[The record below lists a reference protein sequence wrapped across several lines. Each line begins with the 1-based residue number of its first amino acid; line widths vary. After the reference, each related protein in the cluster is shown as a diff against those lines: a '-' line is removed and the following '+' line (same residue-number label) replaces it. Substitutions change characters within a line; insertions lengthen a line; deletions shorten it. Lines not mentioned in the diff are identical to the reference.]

1 MENKFT
7 DESMLNLISKKLSHN
22 FGVNVNEA
30 TYEQLF
36 KSIANIVNEI
46 LIEKRSKFIKDIQA
60 QNQKHVYYICMEFL
74 LGRSLK
80 NNLFNLGLE
89 QTVSDALK
97 KIDINIEHIY
107 EVEPDAALGN
117 GGLGRLAAC
126 FLDSLAS
133 NNYSEIGY
141 SLKYEYGIFKQK
153 LIDGWQTELPEF
165 WLPYGEVWL
174 NRYPEKAIEVLF
186 DGQIEEHW
194 DASYHE
200 VKIKNATKI
209 IAIPSD
215 MLIPGY
221 NSKGINKLRLWEAV
235 STDFDMSL
243 FNNGEYIQ
251 AMEQNA
257 MAQAITKVL
266 YPEDNHPEG
275 KSLRLTQQYFLVSA
289 TIQDIIRRHLNL
301 YNTLDNLADKV
312 SIHLNDTHPTLAIP
326 ELLRL
331 MLDDCGYT
339 WEKAFEIMSNTITYT
354 NHTVMQEALEC
365 WNCEL
370 IKKRLPRIYQ
380 IIKEINRRLVQQ
392 LTEQGIDNYKISQM
406 SIIDN
411 GVINMANLAVACSKC
426 INGVSALHT
435 NILKEKTFKNFYEI
449 RPNKFKNITNGI
461 AHRRWLNQ
469 SNKPLASFITDLI
482 GPNYINDA
490 NKLSELLKFKDN
502 NEVLSELG
510 KIKLKNK
517 SFLSDYIKKQTGI
530 IINPDSI
537 FDVQVKRL
545 HEYKRQLLN
554 ALHILSTY
562 IKLKENPNQ
571 FFVPKTYIFAAKAA
585 PGYYFAKEI
594 IKFIYTLSNVI
605 NNDPDI
611 KDKLK
616 LVFMEDYK
624 VSLAEIIIPAAEI
637 SEQISLAGTEASGT
651 GNMKFM
657 LNGAITLGT
666 LDGANIEIKEAV
678 GNENIF
684 IFGMNANEVNTLKKH
699 GYNPYVY
706 YNNNSTIKKAIDS
719 IKDEDLGIKFD
730 NIVNSLINIDPY
742 MILADFADYNDIHEK
757 VSKLYND
764 KIKFNRMSLYNI
776 ASAGKFSADY
786 TVKKYANDIWG
797 ISPIN

>member
-7 DESMLNLISKKLSHN
+7 AESMLNLISKKLSHN
-22 FGVNVNEA
+22 FGITVNEA
-30 TYEQLF
+30 TYEQIF
-36 KSIANIVNEI
+36 KSIATIVNEI
-46 LIEKRSKFIKDIQA
+46 LIEKRSKFIKDIQT

-89 QTVSDALK
+89 QIVSDAFK

-174 NRYPEKAIEVLF
+174 NRYPEKAVEVLF
-186 DGQIEEHW
+186 DGQIEERW
-194 DASYHE
+194 NNSYHE
-200 VKIKNATKI
+200 VNIKNATKI

-380 IIKEINRRLVQQ
+380 IIKEINRRFVQQ
-392 LTEQGIDNYKISQM
+392 LTEQGIDSYKIPQM

-426 INGVSALHT
+426 VNGVSALHT
-435 NILKEKTFKNFYEI
+435 NILQEKTFKNFYEI
-449 RPNKFKNITNGI
+449 TPNKFKNITNGI

-502 NEVLSELG
+502 KEVLSELG

-530 IINPDSI
+530 TINPNSI
-537 FDVQVKRL
+537 FDIQVKRL

-605 NNDPDI
+605 NNDPEI

-616 LVFMEDYK
+616 LVFIEDYK

-719 IKDEDLGIKFD
+719 IKDGDLGIKFD